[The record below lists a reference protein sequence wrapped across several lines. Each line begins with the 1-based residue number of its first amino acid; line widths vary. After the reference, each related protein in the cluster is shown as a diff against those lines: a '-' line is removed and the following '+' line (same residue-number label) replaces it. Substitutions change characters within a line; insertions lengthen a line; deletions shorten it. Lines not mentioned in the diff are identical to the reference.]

1 MATLATFTFLV
12 TGTEESREA
21 LLSLGITRREMQKML
36 LTVWMVKLS
45 MEGKLESLWQNMIVP
60 LKTWLPAVEVEDV
73 LTEAAEE
80 EVEDMGVPLHEE
92 AIVMGVDMNAVIA
105 IREDRIHD
113 RDQDLMAEEVVQGH
127 PSIPQEDVLLL
138 LEDPS
143 LPEEDPCPQEEGLIL
158 LVVIAIDQEVGHPTA
173 AHQKA
178 EAQVKVLVNDVTP

>member
-80 EVEDMGVPLHEE
+80 EVEDMGVPLQEE

-105 IREDRIHD
+105 IRKYFHSQKLQNQMFYCGFRFT
-113 RDQDLMAEEVVQGH
+113 
-127 PSIPQEDVLLL
+127 
-138 LEDPS
+138 S
-143 LPEEDPCPQEEGLIL
+143 L
-158 LVVIAIDQEVGHPTA
+158 
-173 AHQKA
+173 
-178 EAQVKVLVNDVTP
+178 VKISYRVT